1 MVTNADWPNPRED
14 PMHLLRTL
22 TVALVVCACL
32 LLTALG
38 PSPAAAGSSRS
49 ADDHSVPT
57 YFGTVLANIF
67 YIPAKI
73 VFGAGGAVT
82 SGLAYVVTL
91 GDTDV
96 SNSIWNTSVN
106 GDYVVTPRMIEGRE
120 SVDFTGK

>member
-1 MVTNADWPNPRED
+1 MRTV
-14 PMHLLRTL
+14 RTL
-22 TVALVVCACL
+22 TAAIVLSACAVL
-32 LLTALG
+32 NGTGRSSAA
-38 PSPAAAGSSRS
+38 AAAGSGRS
-49 ADDHSVPT
+49 AGGHSVPT

-67 YIPAKI
+67 YIPAKV
-73 VFGAGGAVT
+73 VFGAVGAVT

-120 SVDFTGK
+120 SVDFTGE